1 MMIHGLIANLAVVGL
16 FVSVWLFAKEAL
28 VRHSHR
34 KRSVVLGILLGFGSI
49 ATMAMAV
56 TTRDGVLF
64 DLRFALLATAAF
76 LEGPI
81 VGVIA
86 GLAAIAFRLMS
97 GGAGWLAGSG
107 GILIAVMI
115 GIAAHRWLPFRWLL
129 RQFAPRALVVAMAA
143 SALPNVAVLL
153 LPANLLDAPLGRT
166 LLVTWALNF
175 IVMLFVVFAVWHG
188 KLRLRERALLLAAV
202 SQAPDYFYVKD
213 RQSRFVAVNK
223 TVAAHHDP
231 DLKSSLAG
239 KSDFDL
245 EPERAEQLFAAEQ
258 DLMRNPDAKIHV
270 RETVDLRSGDTRVFE
285 TTKVPVSDVDGQVIG
300 LVGITRDITDAVQ
313 AELRLHEN
321 QRLLVSILS
330 KMTDG
335 VALFDEDGRLVYC
348 NDQYHAF
355 FSRTQDVRVPGAKL
369 TDILRAAAARREQL
383 DIPEDD
389 VEDWVQMVAGGMMRG
404 GEEEVRLFDGRA
416 IIARTRVV
424 PGLGSVSVASDI
436 TDMRL
441 TEKKLAGLVGEMETL
456 ARTDA
461 LTGIVNRRAFD
472 EELEREVARSRRNA
486 QPVSL
491 IILDVDHFKAF
502 NDFHGHPEG
511 DICLK
516 RVANILRAQ
525 VRRGADLLARYGGE
539 EFCVVLPDTDED
551 GALVFAEELRS
562 AIEAAGIEHGASE
575 AGQVTASLGVAT
587 LPAGVTGLSAS
598 DLLKMAD
605 IALYG
610 AKRSGR
616 NRVMQHSRL
625 LGSVATETSPPQDN
639 EGKSR
644 RAN

>member
-1 MMIHGLIANLAVVGL
+1 MIHGLIANLAVVGL

-56 TTRDGVLF
+56 RTPGGVLF

-86 GLAAIAFRLMS
+86 GLAAIAFRFMS
-97 GGAGWLAGSG
+97 GGVGWVAGSV
-107 GILIAVMI
+107 GISIAVLI
-115 GIAAHRWLPFRWLL
+115 GIAANRWLPFRWHL
-129 RQFAPRALVVAMAA
+129 RQFAPRAFFVAMAA
-143 SALPNVAVLL
+143 SALPNVAALL
-153 LPANLLDAPLGRT
+153 LPANLLDAPMGRT
-166 LLVTWALNF
+166 LLVMGALNF
-175 IVMLFVVFAVWHG
+175 VGMLFVVFAVWHG
-188 KLRLRERALLLAAV
+188 NRRLRERALLLAAV
-202 SQAPDYFYVKD
+202 SQAPDFFYVKD

-223 TVAAHHDP
+223 TVATHHDP
-231 DLKSSLAG
+231 ELKASLVG

-245 EPERAEQLFAAEQ
+245 EPERAERLFAAEQ
-258 DLMRNPDAKIHV
+258 GLMQTPESKIHL
-270 RETVDLRSGDTRVFE
+270 RETLDLPTGDTRVFE

-300 LVGITRDITDAVQ
+300 LVGITRDITDAVH
-313 AELRLHEN
+313 AELQLHED

-335 VALFDEDGRLVYC
+335 VALFDDDARLVYC

-355 FSRTQDVRVPGAKL
+355 FSLTQDVRVPGAKL
-369 TDILRAAAARREQL
+369 TTILRAASDRREQL
-383 DIPEDD
+383 DIPEEG
-389 VEDWVQMVAGGMMRG
+389 VEDWVQEVADGMMRG
-404 GEEEVRLFDGRA
+404 GEEEVRLFDGRT

-424 PGLGSVSVASDI
+424 PGLGSVSVVSDI

-441 TEKKLAGLVGEMETL
+441 NEKNLAGLVSEMETL

-472 EELEREVARSRRNA
+472 EELEREVSRSRRNA
-486 QPVSL
+486 QPLSL
-491 IILDVDHFKAF
+491 IIIDVDHFKAF

-516 RVANILRAQ
+516 RVANILRSQ
-525 VRRGADLLARYGGE
+525 VRRGSDLLARYGGE
-539 EFCVVLPDTDED
+539 EFCVVLPETDEE
-551 GALVFAEELRS
+551 GALVFAEGLKA
-562 AIEAAGIEHGASE
+562 AIETAGIEHGACD
-575 AGQVTASLGVAT
+575 AGYVTASMGVAT
-587 LPAGVTGLSAS
+587 LPAGVAGLPAS

-625 LGSVATETSPPQDN
+625 LGSVTAATSSSEDREGETKQ
-639 EGKSR
+639 
-644 RAN
+644 AM